1 MDYSSIGKRIKQRRK
16 ELNLTQTQIK
26 AETGISSG
34 NLSDIENGVKLPST
48 PTLLSLSQILNCSID
63 WILKGNFPKRE
74 IFSANSFQEEQLLN
88 AFRLLPELEKD
99 ELILIAEL
107 KKVKITEKELPAF
120 ISNKS

>member
-63 WILKGNFPKRE
+63 WILKGESLKRE
-74 IFSANSFQEEQLLN
+74 NPLDIDSKEENLLN
-88 AFRLLPELEKD
+88 TFRLLPELERD
-99 ELILIAEL
+99 ELVLIAEIKRNKIIE
-107 KKVKITEKELPAF
+107 KKIPSL
-120 ISNKS
+120 